1 LYRPPR
7 KIKLKPKNSNIAFTK
22 KIQITRDCKQKL
34 STKTTTSSKPD
45 RKIQKEMKSTYFPK
59 GSNYYDLLLLLMH
72 KLLQDYITATDAQF
86 SSCIATN
93 ASAKQRNSETE
104 NDPEAPRLNA
114 KKRSA
119 NCPPVRSLAR
129 SLVLQRKSKSHR
141 FL

>member
-1 LYRPPR
+1 LQ
-7 KIKLKPKNSNIAFTK
+7 K
-22 KIQITRDCKQKL
+22 KILYKNYNI
-34 STKTTTSSKPD
+34 KTGPRNPENDEIYLFSPELEL
-45 RKIQKEMKSTYFPK
+45 R
-59 GSNYYDLLLLLMH
+59 LLLVLMH
-72 KLLQDYITATDAQF
+72 KLLQDYIMATDAQF

-93 ASAKQRNSETE
+93 ASAKRRNSETE